1 MLRHT
6 RSPYLP
12 QRPFRHHSTMQNPA
26 IVVKN
31 HRFLLPIRSV
41 ATAEVVFYL
50 SHTLRSRVVTQNEAR
65 PGVTWNLRIVICEF
79 HVVPGLFCFRATSG
93 NRSLTL
99 HAAEGPRGRRGPSTA
114 KGQGNDDDGIT
125 RIEAD
130 GIRGTGDR
138 RNRCSGHRN
147 RNHRN
152 RRGRGGDGLVRR
164 VFYAVC
170 EGCGRCLGH
179 PRLLCGPGSRDAGNL
194 RRGSADFTR
203 PARPGNVRQPPA
215 RVGLAPDGAY
225 DPI

>member
-65 PGVTWNLRIVICEF
+65 PGATWNLRIVICEF
-79 HVVPGLFCFRATSG
+79 HVVPGLFCFRATSD

-99 HAAEGPRGRRGPSTA
+99 HAAEGPRNRRGPSTA
-114 KGQGNDDDGIT
+114 KGQGNDDDNGIT
-125 RIEAD
+125 RIETAYRKK
-130 GIRGTGDR
+130 RGVLDF
-138 RNRCSGHRN
+138 
-147 RNHRN
+147 
-152 RRGRGGDGLVRR
+152 
-164 VFYAVC
+164 VFGYPTCPLRMWNPVSTA
-170 EGCGRCLGH
+170 GSS
-179 PRLLCGPGSRDAGNL
+179 LL
-194 RRGSADFTR
+194 
-203 PARPGNVRQPPA
+203 
-215 RVGLAPDGAY
+215 Y
-225 DPI
+225 DWMPLS